1 MIIKKFQGKTEE
13 EATKAAREE
22 MGSSVVIMNAKLVK
36 QKGIFAV
43 FKKPFY
49 EVTAAIEENVER
61 SVKPENIPNND
72 NTQSVKNNSALGGSL
87 DIIVDEKTEEKEDN
101 LKKVSNDN
109 SGRNIEAQLEN
120 LSTLIEQQILK
131 KDEPKKHSED
141 VIEKSSDQ
149 VVFLKLIYNTLID
162 NEVDEHYIN
171 DLLDD
176 LEGSSRPG
184 AAVDSLL
191 PDIYQRLILKFGQS
205 EGIAKAKTG
214 AKVVFFIGPTGVGK
228 TTTVAKLA
236 SKLSVVDGKKIA
248 MLTTDTYRI
257 AATDQLKTYA
267 SILDVPFRIV
277 YTADEIISAYEEYSS
292 YDYILV
298 DTAGHSP
305 NNESQFLGTKDYINA
320 LEDKCEIENYLV
332 LSVTT
337 KYRDLIKI
345 SDLYSTICRY
355 KLIFTKL
362 DETDCYGNI
371 LNIKLHT
378 KSAMSYVTMGQNV
391 PDDIELFKPQS
402 IVRGLLEKN

>member
-13 EATKAAREE
+13 EATVKAKVE
-22 MGSSVVIMNAKLVK
+22 MGESVVIMNAKQIK
-36 QKGIFAV
+36 QKGFLA
-43 FKKPFY
+43 FLKKPVF
-49 EVTAAIEENVER
+49 EVTAAIEEVVE
-61 SVKPENIPNND
+61 KPVRKPDGADSDLGKQPPVNLDVIVDD
-72 NTQSVKNNSALGGSL
+72 NTDADNKDVMPG
-87 DIIVDEKTEEKEDN
+87 KE
-101 LKKVSNDN
+101 
-109 SGRNIEAQLEN
+109 RNIEAQLEN
-120 LSTLIEQQILK
+120 LSSLIEQRILK
-131 KDEPKKHSED
+131 ETSTKTEPVEMK
-141 VIEKSSDQ
+141 EKSNDK

-176 LEGSSRPG
+176 LDGLNRPG

-191 PDIYQRLILKFGQS
+191 PDIYQKLILKFGQS
-205 EGIAKAKTG
+205 EEIRPAKEG
-214 AKVVFFIGPTGVGK
+214 AKVIFLVGPTGVGK

-236 SKLSVVDGKKIA
+236 SKLVVTEGKKVA

-267 SILDVPFRIV
+267 SILEIPFRII
-277 YTADEIISAYEEYSS
+277 YTADEMIAAYEEYAG

-305 NNESQFLGTKDYINA
+305 NNETQFLGTKDFLNS
-320 LEDKCEIENYLV
+320 LEGKCEMESYLV

-345 SDLYSTICRY
+345 SDLYSTICKY

-378 KSAMSYVTMGQNV
+378 NAQMSYVTMGQNV
-391 PDDIELFKPQS
+391 PDDIEVFRPQS
-402 IVRGLLEKN
+402 VVRGLLEKK